1 MYLTRRMKCFEV
13 GPDRH
18 LLANAVSGEI
28 VVINSPGVSL
38 LSSLAAGRVPD
49 CDENILEELK
59 AKRLLF
65 TSQEE
70 EEAYFR
76 QVCNR
81 AWTDFKQNAPRHYMF
96 IVNSHCN
103 FDCRYCFE
111 RSEYRST
118 VASLSRDHI
127 DAALHVIDAYSA
139 RKRRPQQPPG
149 IEVFGGEPL
158 LPQSR
163 PEVEYL
169 IAAAGDRGICSSVQT
184 NGYYLSSFVD
194 FLAKHPSYVRQIQV
208 TLDGPREIHD
218 QRRAPKNGRSFDRIV
233 RAIDDLRDRA
243 LPIRISIRINVDRE
257 NVEFLPAMIDYYR
270 QRAWDKD
277 DKITFIAAPVDN
289 RCGALNGNDRLL
301 GWRRLFEYVLPLS
314 SDKDTGLFDLSVFK
328 ALSYFRQYF
337 GSIARQPGDM
347 PEFVPKVL
355 YCEAAASQ
363 LMAFHPDG
371 RIYPCPEA
379 VGMQHLAIGTYF
391 PEFRLDRQKMRPW
404 RQQTIMDRPQCA
416 ACNISTFC
424 GGGCVLTALMQ
435 NGDMSVPDC
444 EEAPEILEMYFAQTR
459 AV

>member
-13 GPDRH
+13 GSDRY
-18 LLANAVSGEI
+18 LLANAITGEI
-28 VVINSPGVSL
+28 VVINRSGVSV
-38 LSSLAAGRVPD
+38 LSSLAGGRVPA
-49 CDENILEELK
+49 CDESLLEELN

-65 TSQEE
+65 TSREE
-70 EEAYFR
+70 EETYFR

-81 AWTDFKQNAPRHYMF
+81 AWADFKQNAPRHYMF

-103 FDCRYCFE
+103 FNCRYCFE
-111 RSEYRST
+111 RSEYRSRVT
-118 VASLSRDHI
+118 GVSRDQI
-127 DAALHVIDAYSA
+127 DAAFRVIDAYSA
-139 RKRRPQQPPG
+139 RNIRSQSPD

-169 IAAAGDRGICSSVQT
+169 VSAAADRGIMSSVQT

-194 FLAKHPSYVRQIQV
+194 FLAEHSSCIRQIQV
-208 TLDGPREIHD
+208 TLDGPRKIHD

-233 RAIDDLRDRA
+233 SAIEELRDRA
-243 LPIRISIRINVDRE
+243 VSVRLSIRINVDRE
-257 NVEFLPAMIDYYR
+257 NVDYLPAMIDYYR
-270 QRAWDKD
+270 QRGWDTD

-289 RCGALNGNDRLL
+289 RCGALNGDDRLL
-301 GWRRLFEYVLPLS
+301 GWKGLFEYVLPLS
-314 SDKDTGLFDLSVFK
+314 SDRNTGLFDLSVFK

-337 GSIARQPGDM
+337 GSIARQPGEM

-355 YCEAAASQ
+355 YCEAAASK

-379 VGMQHLAIGTYF
+379 IGMQHLAVGTYF
-391 PEFRLDRQKMRPW
+391 PKFMLDRQKLRPW
-404 RQQTIMDRPQCA
+404 RQQTIMNRPRCA
-416 ACNISTFC
+416 GCNISTFC
-424 GGGCVLTALMQ
+424 GGGCILTALMQ

-444 EEAPEILEMYFAQTR
+444 EEAPEVLDMYFAQTR